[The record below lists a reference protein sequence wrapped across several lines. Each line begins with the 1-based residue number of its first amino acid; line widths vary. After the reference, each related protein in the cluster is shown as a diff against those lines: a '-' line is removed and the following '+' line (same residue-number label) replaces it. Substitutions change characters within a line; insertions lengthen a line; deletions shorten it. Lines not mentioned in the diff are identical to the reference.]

1 LQSINLKLNPWT
13 GVLNKNK
20 MNLRNSVRLIG
31 FVGADPDTKNVKG
44 DKKLSKFSIATSDS
58 YVDEEG
64 KKVTE
69 TQWHSVVTW
78 GKQVGIVEKYLKKG
92 SEVAVEGKLINRSFI
107 DKEGNKRY
115 LTEILCSELLL
126 LGKKA

>member
-1 LQSINLKLNPWT
+1 
-13 GVLNKNK
+13 